1 MKRPPK
7 HQMLTE
13 SLLSGFPSIDSS
25 IDLSSEQNICAFHS
39 GKFIRPGGLSDFVV
53 FCTTDFS
60 TIFKEVHVRTRRV
73 QLVGLEV
80 FIFNNQLH
88 HLNMYFVSIICMKGM
103 IYGFLQ
109 GSGKTSLLKAILGKG
124 RLTAS
129 TDDDDLPMDFDVQ
142 EGISGGLCYSDAAGV
157 NLQVL
162 FI

>member
-1 MKRPPK
+1 MESFPSEPTCTSNHHELQPDIQNIRVLVGSPMKRPPK

-80 FIFNNQLH
+80 FIFNN
-88 HLNMYFVSIICMKGM
+88 
-103 IYGFLQ
+103 
-109 GSGKTSLLKAILGKG
+109 
-124 RLTAS
+124 
-129 TDDDDLPMDFDVQ
+129 
-142 EGISGGLCYSDAAGV
+142 
-157 NLQVL
+157 
-162 FI
+162 